1 MEMLVQDPYNIIMA
15 GVGGQGNV
23 MASRVLSNMLSMKGY
38 WITIGETFGASQRG
52 GSVMSH
58 IRVSATTTWS
68 PQIPKGKAHI
78 VIALEPV
85 EAIRILMTY
94 GNRDVNV
101 LVNTRPIHPVS
112 VIAGEYSYPNFE
124 DVKKALNGLSSHVWL
139 IDATEEAMK
148 LGNPILSNI
157 IMIGAISGL
166 GLLPVGPKDFMTVI
180 RDTFPEK
187 LLDVNRRAFEIG
199 QDKVAKQTSGG
210 SPPAPKSPRKMEHR
224 GKAK

>member
-1 MEMLVQDPYNIIMA
+1 MEPLVQDPYNIIMT

-23 MASRVLSNMLSMKGY
+23 MGSRVLANMLSRKGY
-38 WITIGETFGASQRG
+38 WVTIGETFGASQRG

-68 PQIPKGKAHI
+68 PQIPKGKAHV
-78 VIALEPV
+78 VIALEPM
-85 EAIRILMTY
+85 EALRIMSSY
-94 GNRDVNV
+94 GNREVNV
-101 LVNTRPIHPVS
+101 LTNTRPIHPVS
-112 VIAGEYSYPNFE
+112 VIAGEYNYPSL
-124 DVKKALNGLSSHVWL
+124 DTVKKTLEELSSRVWL

-166 GLLPVGPKDFMTVI
+166 DLLPVGLEDFITVI

-187 LLDVNRRAFEIG
+187 FLDVNRRAFEIG
-199 QDKVAKQTSGG
+199 SNKVK
-210 SPPAPKSPRKMEHR
+210 PAVH
-224 GKAK
+224 

>member
-1 MEMLVQDPYNIIMA
+1 MEALIQDPYNIIMA

-23 MASRVLSNMLSMKGY
+23 MASRVLANMLSRKGY

-58 IRVSATTTWS
+58 IRVSAASTWS
-68 PQIPKGKAHI
+68 PQIPKGQAHI

-85 EAIRILMTY
+85 EAIRIIMTY
-94 GNRDVNV
+94 GNRGVNV
-101 LVNTRPIHPVS
+101 LTNTRPIHPVS
-112 VIAGEYSYPNFE
+112 VIAGEFNYPDLDNI
-124 DVKKALNGLSSHVWL
+124 KKTLDSLSSHVWL

-166 GLLPVGPKDFMTVI
+166 GLLPLELEDFISVI
-180 RDTFPEK
+180 GETFSQK
-187 LLDVNRRAFEIG
+187 LWGVNRQAFEIG
-199 QDKVAKQTSGG
+199 RDKVTK
-210 SPPAPKSPRKMEHR
+210 
-224 GKAK
+224 

>member
-1 MEMLVQDPYNIIMA
+1 MEPLAQDPYNVILT

-23 MASRVLSNMLSMKGY
+23 MASRVLANMLSLKGY
-38 WITIGETFGASQRG
+38 WVTIGETFGASQRG

-58 IRVSATTTWS
+58 IRISATTTWS

-78 VIALEPV
+78 IIALEPM
-85 EAIRILMTY
+85 EAIRVLATY

-101 LVNTRPIHPVS
+101 LANMRPIQPVS
-112 VIAGEYSYPNFE
+112 VIAGEQNYPTLEEIQNT
-124 DVKKALNGLSSHVWL
+124 LNSLSSHVWL

-166 GLLPVGPKDFMTVI
+166 GLLPVGLDDFMGAI

-187 LLDVNRRAFEIG
+187 VAKVNRQAFEIG
-199 QDKVAKQTSGG
+199 KDKMAQ
-210 SPPAPKSPRKMEHR
+210 
-224 GKAK
+224 

>member
-1 MEMLVQDPYNIIMA
+1 MEPLIQDPYNIIMA

-23 MASRVLSNMLSMKGY
+23 MASRVLANMLSRKGY

-58 IRVSATTTWS
+58 IRVSGASTWS

-85 EAIRILMTY
+85 EAIRIMMNY
-94 GNRDVNV
+94 GNRDVNI
-101 LVNTRPIHPVS
+101 LTNTRPIHPVS
-112 VIAGEYSYPNFE
+112 VIAGEYSYPDLDKIQE
-124 DVKKALNGLSSHVWL
+124 TLNDLSSHVWM
-139 IDATEEAMK
+139 IDATDEALK

-166 GLLPVGPKDFMTVI
+166 GLLPVEMDDFVTVI
-180 RDTFPEK
+180 GETFPKK
-187 LLDVNRRAFEIG
+187 LLDVNRKAFELG
-199 QDKVAKQTSGG
+199 RSKVAK
-210 SPPAPKSPRKMEHR
+210 A
-224 GKAK
+224 